1 MTVVYNLF
9 LVCHLLGMAAL
20 VGGYFAVLGAPRISE
35 VMVWGARLQFVTGLI
50 LVGLGEAVLDKD
62 YNHVKIGVKLLLSTG
77 GGRARRDRPGQA
89 EEGAGEPEPGP
100 RDRWARHRHR
110 LGGRTLDLISGGYHF
125 FGGASIFIASRC
137 ADSGIRSFIDIAN
150 SPAFVRTDV
159 PLPNRRLKADPSV
172 G

>member
-62 YNHVKIGVKLLLSTG
+62 YNHVKIGVKLVLSLVVVALAEIVRGKQKKGQENPNLVHVTG
-77 GGRARRDRPGQA
+77 G
-89 EEGAGEPEPGP
+89 
-100 RDRWARHRHR
+100 
-110 LGGRTLDLISGGYHF
+110 LGIVTVLVAALW
-125 FGGASIFIASRC
+125 
-137 ADSGIRSFIDIAN
+137 
-150 SPAFVRTDV
+150 T
-159 PLPNRRLKADPSV
+159 
-172 G
+172 